1 MNKELKFFIIDGMA
15 LIYRAHFAMIKNPLT
30 TKNGQHTSAIYGFA
44 NSIFKLI
51 KDENPDYLAIAMDC
65 KQPTFRH
72 EMYSEYKANRETM
85 PDELVSQLSL
95 IDEMLDSMNIPVIK
109 KPGFEAVFLPIPS
122 TPGILSDESPSRAK
136 NSIILFGLTPHLS
149 NTSDS

>member
-51 KDENPDYLAIAMDC
+51 N
-65 KQPTFRH
+65 
-72 EMYSEYKANRETM
+72 
-85 PDELVSQLSL
+85 SL
-95 IDEMLDSMNIPVIK
+95 TD
-109 KPGFEAVFLPIPS
+109 
-122 TPGILSDESPSRAK
+122 
-136 NSIILFGLTPHLS
+136 
-149 NTSDS
+149 

>member
-51 KDENPDYLAIAMDC
+51 KEHSSERKIENIEKYTDDGSDPVTIA
-65 KQPTFRH
+65 
-72 EMYSEYKANRETM
+72 
-85 PDELVSQLSL
+85 
-95 IDEMLDSMNIPVIK
+95 
-109 KPGFEAVFLPIPS
+109 
-122 TPGILSDESPSRAK
+122 
-136 NSIILFGLTPHLS
+136 
-149 NTSDS
+149 

>member
-1 MNKELKFFIIDGMA
+1 MSKEFKLFIIDGMA

-51 KDENPDYLAIAMDC
+51 RDENPDYLAIAMDC
-65 KQPTFRH
+65 KEPTFRH
-72 EMYSEYKANRETM
+72 KMYNEYKANREAM

-109 KPGFEAVFLPIPS
+109 KPGFEADDIMGTIGKVAS
-122 TPGILSDESPSRAK
+122 AK
-136 NSIILFGLTPHLS
+136 GLTTYLVS
-149 NTSDS
+149 GDKDLMQLVKRFC